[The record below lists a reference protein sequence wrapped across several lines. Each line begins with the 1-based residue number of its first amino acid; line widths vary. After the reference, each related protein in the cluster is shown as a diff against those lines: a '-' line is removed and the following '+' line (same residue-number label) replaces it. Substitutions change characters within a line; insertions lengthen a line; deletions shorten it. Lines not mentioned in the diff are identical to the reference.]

1 MLRRLVWRSSALLST
16 ILMFTSGKPSIC
28 DTSLKSKPENST
40 VKCTHKRQ
48 KKKIIAWKDIAEK
61 NHPRQNV
68 RFSFVPTQVKCPWQ
82 TKELRGET
90 ATTISWGWKEN
101 ENVANHPILSNW
113 RSKIQS
119 HQKTSGLF
127 LDKNNGEI

>member
-28 DTSLKSKPENST
+28 YTSFLKSKPENST

-101 ENVANHPILSNW
+101 EKCGQPSNFIKLTIKDSIT
-113 RSKIQS
+113 SKNFWS
-119 HQKTSGLF
+119 VSR
-127 LDKNNGEI
+127 